1 MREHRAVKNEMDE
14 ILALAKEL
22 GISTEG
28 KTKEEILNEIRKRL
42 KPRPRSKLE
51 GFCRLSSS
59 EFIKYYEKH
68 AKELISRLRKAFIV
82 WFISLILMLSLPASL
97 VTPESFVSGYYLPL
111 SVYLV
116 NGIAS
121 YVLSS
126 PLIESVNITFI
137 AEHLSMGF
145 EVWFLSSL
153 FFSVVI
159 TLPVFVYELWEFVEP
174 GLYEHEKRI
183 LRRVFLPVIGS
194 FILGCLFGLFILVP
208 IILRAFVMV
217 NLWFNVQPIITYVD
231 FIGFVASTVLFSGI
245 FMTIPIIVYGLIL
258 VGILPRNYWRGIGL
272 HYTSEY
278 MLLLNNHA

>member
-1 MREHRAVKNEMDE
+1 M
-14 ILALAKEL
+14 
-22 GISTEG
+22 
-28 KTKEEILNEIRKRL
+28 
-42 KPRPRSKLE
+42 
-51 GFCRLSSS
+51 SSS

-258 VGILPRNYWRGIGL
+258 VGILPPELLARYRAPLYIGIYVIAAIITPDGGSFGSAVL
-272 HYTSEY
+272 ALPIIVLFEVIIQLGKRKKS
-278 MLLLNNHA
+278 MRSSCCRQ